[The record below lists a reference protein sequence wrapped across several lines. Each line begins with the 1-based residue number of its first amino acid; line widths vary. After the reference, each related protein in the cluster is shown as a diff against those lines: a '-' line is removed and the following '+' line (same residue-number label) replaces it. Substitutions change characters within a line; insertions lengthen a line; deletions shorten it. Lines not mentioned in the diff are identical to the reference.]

1 MCEPQLVSTA
11 LTYFG
16 FFLSLMS
23 KIRTPS
29 HDSLTDALCE
39 VLLQE
44 SLLREE
50 STAPKS
56 RFP

>member
-1 MCEPQLVSTA
+1 MCEPQSVSTA

-16 FFLSLMS
+16 LFLSLMS

-29 HDSLTDALCE
+29 HDSLTDATCPM
-39 VLLQE
+39 LLQE

-50 STAPKS
+50 STAVNS
-56 RFP
+56 RSP